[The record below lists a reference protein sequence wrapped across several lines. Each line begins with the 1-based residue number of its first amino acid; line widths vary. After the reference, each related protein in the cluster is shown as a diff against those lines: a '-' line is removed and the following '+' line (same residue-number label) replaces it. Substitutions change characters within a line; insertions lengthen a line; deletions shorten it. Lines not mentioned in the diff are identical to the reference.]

1 MRSTLKIL
9 PILFTLCLL
18 VSAQDPAW
26 KNKPMKLWNAD
37 DAKQVLTDSPWSQSV
52 TPQWVRDLS
61 PDERRQGGDMEADQ
75 GRGVGLEGLIGIFD
89 SAREAAAIERA
100 HEKPDPGSFLVRW
113 ESAAPIQAAEQKV
126 PDSEP
131 AVAPSAAYADSYAIV
146 VYDFPIP
153 KGWNERI
160 LKGVAA
166 LKRYQKKDFKPSRV
180 ILERKPGESTA
191 NIVYLFPRSVEI
203 TKRDTNVVF
212 QAQIGRLVIT
222 RIFSPPDMLIQEQ
235 IEL

>member
-1 MRSTLKIL
+1 
-9 PILFTLCLL
+9 
-18 VSAQDPAW
+18 
-26 KNKPMKLWNAD
+26 MKQWNAD
-37 DAKQVLTDSPWSQSV
+37 DAKQVLSDSPWSQSV

-61 PDERRQGGDMEADQ
+61 PDERRQSGDMQADQ
-75 GRGVGLEGLIGIFD
+75 GKGVGLEGLIGIFD
-89 SAREAAAIERA
+89 SRREAEAIERA

-113 ESAAPIQAAEQKV
+113 ESAAPVKAAEQKV
-126 PDSEP
+126 PDSE
-131 AVAPSAAYADSYAIV
+131 SAAAQSAEYGDFYIIV

-153 KGWNERI
+153 KGWNEGI
-160 LKGVAA
+160 LKGVAF
-166 LKRYQKKDFKPSRV
+166 LKRYNKKDFKPSRV
-180 ILERKPGESTA
+180 ILERKPGDSTA

-235 IEL
+235 LEL